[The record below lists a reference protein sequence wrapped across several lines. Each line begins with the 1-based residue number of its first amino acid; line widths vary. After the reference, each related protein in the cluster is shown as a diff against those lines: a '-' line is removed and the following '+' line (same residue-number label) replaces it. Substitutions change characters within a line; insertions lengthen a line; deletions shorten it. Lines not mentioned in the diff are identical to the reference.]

1 MSTITPTAVAPDG
14 GTEFIFSPEQEE
26 LRATLRRY
34 LERNFSRHELRR
46 VIETPA
52 GFDPAAWTAI
62 AAELGVPGVPV
73 PEALDGG
80 GGGAIEL
87 SVIAEELGRVLYC
100 SPWFG
105 SCALAFP
112 ALTAAGGDRGDE
124 LTRALAAGQTTATVV
139 CDKLISPTGGGGRLT
154 ASGGADA
161 TIDGAARF
169 VIDGATAEHLIV
181 LADDD
186 HGESAYLI
194 NGRAGVTAA
203 PLATLD
209 LTRPLAEVRFTGAP
223 AYRLGEPGTGAA
235 VRAQLAQTAGL
246 ASTAESLGGM
256 QFCLDLASEYTKTR
270 LQFGR
275 AIGSF
280 QAVKHKLADMLV
292 QLEICRTAVQ
302 HAAWTVAS
310 GAPSAALAV
319 HLAQAQVGD
328 SYLALTAENIQ
339 VHGGIGFTWDHDAH
353 LYYRRAKAAQLLFG
367 SPGYHRDQVA
377 ELVGI

>member
-34 LERNFSRHELRR
+34 LERNFSRDELRR

-62 AAELGVPGVPV
+62 AADLGVPGVPV

-100 SPWFG
+100 SPWFA
-105 SCALAFP
+105 SCALAIP
-112 ALTAAGGDRGDE
+112 ALTAAGGDRSDD
-124 LTRALAAGQTTATVV
+124 LTRALAAGETTATVV
-139 CDKLISPTGGGGRLT
+139 SDELINPTGGGRLT

-161 TIDGAARF
+161 TIEGVARF

-186 HGESAYLI
+186 HGESAYLLD
-194 NGRAGVTAA
+194 GRAGVTAA

-209 LTRPLAEVRFTGAP
+209 LTRPLAEVRFTGVP
-223 AYRLGEPGTGAA
+223 AYRLGEPGTAAA
-235 VRAQLAQTAGL
+235 VKEQLALTAGL

-275 AIGSF
+275 PIGSF

-292 QLEICRTAVQ
+292 QVEICRTAVQ

-319 HLAQAQVGD
+319 HLAQAQAGE

-367 SPGYHRDQVA
+367 SPGYHRDRVA